1 MFQPVTFQLTEG
13 EQLLLL
19 RIARSAVVHYL
30 SGETPR
36 MPEVSE
42 GALTEPRGIFV
53 SIHKRSE
60 LRGCIG
66 NIRPAGPLY
75 RSTAECAVS
84 AAVGDPR
91 FMPLVKPELADVEFE
106 ISVLSEFERIEDPQ
120 QIEVGKHGLL
130 ISKKNSRGLLL
141 PQIATAYGWSR
152 ERFLAETCMKAGLL
166 PGEWKDG
173 ATIHCFSAQVFSERQ
188 HRLTAVS

>member
-1 MFQPVTFQLTEG
+1 MRF
-13 EQLLLL
+13 
-19 RIARSAVVHYL
+19 RIAVL
-30 SGETPR
+30 PGDGIG
-36 MPEVSE
+36 PEVVAQGVKALQAVGVRFGHNFE
-42 GALTEPRGIFV
+42 LDYRLVGAAASDEFGV
-53 SIHKRSE
+53 
-60 LRGCIG
+60 
-66 NIRPAGPLY
+66 PLPPE
-75 RSTAECAVS
+75 SVLACQQADSVLFG
-84 AAVGDPR
+84 AVGDPR